1 MEEIT
6 LNRMLRYID
15 KQKTCLIKAKEIIK
29 DLLKVLPKENV
40 EGVYE
45 IIEAAEQFLRDGES
59 KCID

>member
-6 LNRMLRYID
+6 PNRLLCSID
-15 KQKTCLIKAKEIIK
+15 RLETRLIKAKAIIK

-45 IIEAAEQFLRDGES
+45 ATEAAEQFLREV
-59 KCID
+59 K